1 MHVFI
6 VCVSYITYLTNIRK
20 LMRGDTHEHLW
31 ETCTN
36 ATAAEKRTTQTVL
49 MTRPVWIAV
58 IR

>member
-1 MHVFI
+1 
-6 VCVSYITYLTNIRK
+6 
-20 LMRGDTHEHLW
+20 MRGDTHEHLW